1 MKIPQT
7 AHNLNNQ
14 QIKGLNY
21 AVKNRSGITNHLR
34 AKCGKNV
41 LDEFVTQGFITDSAG
56 KKGMNTYRITEKGDE
71 FYNSVFGKTE
81 YYKTRLIEFFQKL
94 LRKF

>member
-34 AKCGKNV
+34 AKFGKNV

-71 FYNSVFGKTE
+71 FYKSVFGKTE
-81 YYKTRLIEFFQKL
+81 YYKTRLIGFFQKL

>member
-41 LDEFVTQGFITDSAG
+41 LDEFVNQGFITDSAG
-56 KKGMNTYRITEKGDE
+56 KKGLNTYRITEKGDE
-71 FYNSVFGKTE
+71 FYKSVFGKPE
-81 YYKTRLIEFFQKL
+81 YYKTRIIGFFQKL

>member
-34 AKCGKNV
+34 VKCGKNV

-71 FYNSVFGKTE
+71 FYKSVFGKTE
-81 YYKTRLIEFFQKL
+81 YYKTRLIGFFQKL

>member
-1 MKIPQT
+1 MKIPEIS
-7 AHNLNNQ
+7 HNLNAQ

-21 AVKNRSGITNHLR
+21 AVKNRSRITNHLR

-41 LDEFVTQGFITDSAG
+41 LDEFVNQGFITDTAG
-56 KKGMNTYRITEKGDE
+56 QKGLNTYKITEKGDE
-71 FYNSVFGKTE
+71 FYKSVFGKSE
-81 YYKTRLIEFFQKL
+81 YYKTRIIGFFQKI